1 MSDNT
6 DFKELLNRYKSH
18 TATPEETARVEAEL
32 EKFELINDYLCE
44 ALESE
49 ASLPSSSVPET
60 SDNVPEQFAKMVRR
74 SIRRAFWKL
83 GFCVLAAVMA
93 VMLFVQFGLSPL
105 MDRLYYDP
113 TVPVGKYS
121 DQISLDTAVYTDLR
135 YPLGKRDTVSA
146 VPLGYGRY
154 SLTFHSSFYFSGMQR
169 PETVAGE
176 LSRNRL
182 TLYNADVFRSVPV
195 NLFACYSGNSDQWV
209 TTPEYAREQLETLAD
224 GTYYTAY
231 LSFEEDISFTEYLAF
246 EEKAD
251 IDYSWFPVRT
261 EESVYFHNGHIGMS
275 SNFSG
280 ACIEGWD
287 DEKYPWLFLSGND
300 PESAVF
306 AAHPEQNEQIMTTHL
321 LSQLRYLSAP
331 ERETFL
337 SFFGE
342 RSETFASAYE
352 YIEAHGLSIYGSVF
366 YATKDQLLKISEMDN
381 VYGIYVQR

>member
-1 MSDNT
+1 M
-6 DFKELLNRYKSH
+6 R
-18 TATPEETARVEAEL
+18 L
-32 EKFELINDYLCE
+32 EI
-44 ALESE
+44 
-49 ASLPSSSVPET
+49 V
-60 SDNVPEQFAKMVRR
+60 
-74 SIRRAFWKL
+74 
-83 GFCVLAAVMA
+83 
-93 VMLFVQFGLSPL
+93 
-105 MDRLYYDP
+105 
-113 TVPVGKYS
+113 YS
-121 DQISLDTAVYTDLR
+121 DQLISHHMHTHVHYEMLYLLEGQVSMRIREKEYTAGAGDIIFLNQFEEHATRLLKSPYRR
-135 YPLGKRDTVSA
+135 YYVLIPPHQLQAFHKDVQLLSVFRLHGGNFPYVLHTGEKKPLFD
-146 VPLGYGRY
+146 
-154 SLTFHSSFYFSGMQR
+154 FYFSGMQR

-176 LSRNRL
+176 LSRNQL

-195 NLFACYSGNSDQWV
+195 NLFACYAGRSDQWV
-209 TTPEYAREQLETLAD
+209 TTPEYAREQLEALAD

-231 LSFEEDISFTEYLAF
+231 LSFDEEISFTEYLAF